1 MKQYTCSIIG
11 FGYMGEI
18 RKKTI
23 EANPHTTLLSIYD
36 ENIKSSD
43 NKLFKKNLDDALT
56 EEIDIVFICT
66 PNKFIPDIVIKSL
79 SKGKHVFC
87 EKPPGRCLNDIIEMK
102 KAENENKSCKLMFG
116 FNHRYHP
123 GMMKA
128 KTIIDSG
135 QLGQIIN
142 IRGLYGKSGGL
153 DFKSS
158 WRNNYDFSG
167 GGILLDQGIHMLDL
181 FHYFM
186 GKFKDVKSYLSNSHW
201 SFDVED
207 NAVVI
212 LKNANNQ
219 LAMLHS
225 SATFWKHMFQ
235 INITLDNGYI
245 SIDGLLSKSGS
256 YGRETLKVGR
266 RKFED
271 ESDAVGNPSE
281 EIIYFDKDSSWDIEL
296 ENFINCIDNNHSVDF
311 SNSEDAYNVM
321 EVIEKCYK
329 DSDLKSY
336 YNR

>member
-1 MKQYTCSIIG
+1 MKKYKCSIIG

-23 EANPHTTLLSIYD
+23 DNNPSTELISIYD
-36 ENIKSSD
+36 QDCKFPENQI
-43 NKLFKKNLDDALT
+43 FKNSFDEALSPDV
-56 EEIDIVFICT
+56 DIVFICT
-66 PNKFIPDIVIKSL
+66 PNKFIPDMVINSL
-79 SKGKHVFC
+79 KKGKHVFC
-87 EKPPGRCLNDIIEMK
+87 EKPPGRCLDDILKMK
-102 KAENENKSCKLMFG
+102 KAENENKNCKLMFG

-135 QLGQIIN
+135 KLGKIIN

-153 DFKSS
+153 NFESS

-167 GGILLDQGIHMLDL
+167 GGILIDQGIHMIDL

-186 GKFKDVKSYLSNSHW
+186 GKFTDVKSYLSNSHW

-212 LKNANNQ
+212 LKNEKNQ

-235 INITLDNGYI
+235 INITLDKGYI

-256 YGRETLKVGR
+256 YGRETLKIGR

-271 ESDAVGNPSE
+271 EVDAIGNPSE
-281 EIIYFDKDSSWDIEL
+281 EIIYFDNDNSWDIEL
-296 ENFINCIDNNHSVDF
+296 ENLIYYINSDSDVVK
-311 SNSEDAYNVM
+311 SNSDDALLVM
-321 EVIEKCYK
+321 EVIDKCYK
-329 DSDLKSY
+329 ESDLKSY
-336 YNR
+336 N